1 MNLVYKIL
9 FKFSKFLLFLIPI
22 NFKKN
27 HKFLN
32 KNQVINTEIILSLLK
47 EKINPEY
54 ILDIGC
60 GHGEW
65 FLKCINFFPNSK
77 YLLFDGNKLNEDKLA
92 ILKKKYINIT
102 YKICL
107 LSNSIKQL
115 KFFNMGYGSS
125 IYEEKTN
132 FSRKIEYIKSST
144 LENELS
150 SLNITSSNNIIKL
163 DVQGSEIEIIEG
175 LGKNISN
182 FEIIILETSVKE
194 YNKGAP
200 LFIDVINFMDKKNY
214 SLYDICDLK
223 RLGFERSFLIQ
234 LDAVFIKKN
243 SPLLNFD
250 LI

>member
-1 MNLVYKIL
+1 MNLIYKIL
-9 FKFSKFLLFLIPI
+9 LKFARFLLSLIPI

-27 HKFLN
+27 HNFLN
-32 KNQVINTEIILSLLK
+32 KNQVTDTKVILSLLK
-47 EKINPEY
+47 DKIKPEY

-65 FLKCINFFPNSK
+65 FLKCVNFFPESK
-77 YLLFDGNKLNEDKLA
+77 YLLFDGNKLNENKLNL
-92 ILKKKYINIT
+92 LKKKYTNIN

-107 LSNSIKQL
+107 LSNTVKQI

-132 FSRKIEYIKSST
+132 FSRKIEYINSST
-144 LENELS
+144 LENELAF
-150 SLNITSSNNIIKL
+150 LNINSSSNIIKL
-163 DVQGSEIEIIEG
+163 DVQGSEIDILEG
-175 LGKNISN
+175 LGKNISF
-182 FEIIILETSVKE
+182 FEIVILETSVKE
-194 YNKGAP
+194 YNEGAP

-223 RLGFERSFLIQ
+223 RLGLERSFLIQ
-234 LDAVFIKKN
+234 LDAVFIRKN
-243 SPLLNFD
+243 SSILNSD

>member
-65 FLKCINFFPNSK
+65 FLKCINFFPDSK

-234 LDAVFIKKN
+234 LDVVFIKKD
-243 SPLLNFD
+243 SSILNFD

>member
-1 MNLVYKIL
+1 MNFIYKIL
-9 FKFSKFLLFLIPI
+9 FKFSKFLLFLISI

-32 KNQVINTEIILSLLK
+32 KNQVTNTEIILSLLK
-47 EKINPEY
+47 DKINPEY

-77 YLLFDGNKLNEDKLA
+77 YLLFDANKLNENKLA

-150 SLNITSSNNIIKL
+150 SLNITSSNNMIKL

-243 SPLLNFD
+243 SSILNFD

>member
-65 FLKCINFFPNSK
+65 FLKCINFFPDSK

-234 LDAVFIKKN
+234 LDVVFIKKN
-243 SPLLNFD
+243 SSILNFD

>member
-9 FKFSKFLLFLIPI
+9 FKFFKFLLFLIPI

-243 SPLLNFD
+243 SSILNFD

>member
-243 SPLLNFD
+243 SSIL
-250 LI
+250 

>member
-1 MNLVYKIL
+1 MNFIYKIL
-9 FKFSKFLLFLIPI
+9 FKFSKFLLFLISI

-32 KNQVINTEIILSLLK
+32 KNQVTNTEIILSLLK
-47 EKINPEY
+47 DKINPEY

-77 YLLFDGNKLNEDKLA
+77 YLLFDANKLNENKLA
-92 ILKKKYINIT
+92 ILKKKYINII

-150 SLNITSSNNIIKL
+150 SLNITSSNNMIKL
-163 DVQGSEIEIIEG
+163 DVQGSEIDILKG
-175 LGKNISN
+175 LGNKINC

-200 LFIDVINFMDKKNY
+200 LFVDVINFMNEKNY
-214 SLYDICDLK
+214 SLYDVCDLK
-223 RLGFERSFLIQ
+223 RLGLNNSFLIQ
-234 LDAVFIKKN
+234 FDAVFIRKN
-243 SPLLNFD
+243 SSILNFD

>member
-65 FLKCINFFPNSK
+65 FLKCINFFPDSK

-234 LDAVFIKKN
+234 FDVVFIKKN
-243 SPLLNFD
+243 SSILNFD

>member
-92 ILKKKYINIT
+92 ILKKKYINIA

-150 SLNITSSNNIIKL
+150 SLNITSSNNMIKL

-234 LDAVFIKKN
+234 FDAVFIKKN
-243 SPLLNFD
+243 SSILNFD

>member
-65 FLKCINFFPNSK
+65 FLKCINFFPDSK

-234 LDAVFIKKN
+234 FDAVFIKKN
-243 SPLLNFD
+243 SSILNFD

>member
-1 MNLVYKIL
+1 MNLIYKIL
-9 FKFSKFLLFLIPI
+9 LKFSKFLLFLITI

-47 EKINPEY
+47 DKINPEY

-65 FLKCINFFPNSK
+65 FLKCINFFPNAK
-77 YLLFDGNKLNEDKLA
+77 YLLFDGNKLNENKLA
-92 ILKKKYINIT
+92 ILKKKYFNIT

-125 IYEEKTN
+125 VYEEKTN
-132 FSRKIEYIKSST
+132 FSRNIEYIKSST

-150 SLNITSSNNIIKL
+150 SLNISSSNNMIKL
-163 DVQGSEIEIIEG
+163 DVQGSEIDIIEG

-214 SLYDICDLK
+214 FLYDIYDLK

-234 LDAVFIKKN
+234 FDAVFIKKN
-243 SPLLNFD
+243 STVLNFD

>member
-243 SPLLNFD
+243 SSILNFD